1 MKIIKEEKLTERN
14 WNTRLKAGSALRR
27 AIAEEDYQGVID
39 GIRACYKEML
49 DKGIIDDWD
58 YERWTEDLDMYAPDD
73 EDIEDTLDYELGN
86 LYDACD
92 NLGCWIELDESLKE
106 SNDYKFSK
114 GDYVSIDWVKPNGE
128 PGYAAYLIY
137 SGRDRQ
143 GNYKLTSDYY
153 GWTYLVSRDLT
164 KVKMPEKDVW
174 YDLVD
179 NASKKYFPESLKE
192 DLDEKYTRLVNQIK
206 PNQKSAFS
214 AIQKLIRDGGNK
226 IEVDGFYFPEEA
238 VDAVQGTG
246 KNYHLNSYMDL
257 TTSDILTMIRDNDTV
272 EDAIKELFDDYDASS
287 AYSWGSNFL
296 SALDSISA
304 NMDESLNED
313 LDNVEDIKKAI
324 EWGKNAMKEYRDSG
338 KPVPNSMWDRMI
350 ELQDKLYQLVANKS
364 VTEDLDNVES
374 TDNTVV
380 VNQPTGA
387 AEEDSKKYKKR
398 FEDATKEPKDAPL
411 FGAKKQPK
419 PDEVEEPK
427 AELKESKLA
436 LDESLFNEGVEDV
449 AYQMAD
455 EIDERFREQGFI
467 SWDDFNEA
475 FEDAYPG
482 LIDWTDDSFNDLE
495 TDVRGIL
502 SNMGWETI
510 FEGDDEGG
518 LKLLDESLFED
529 KKALKEGAGEEK
541 TVLRELQ
548 KKLRNIHMDLN
559 DAKRTIRPY
568 AKNNGSY
575 TPLIDDLYEARN
587 GLMGAID
594 DIDNL
599 IFEDHQLSSRRE
611 GLKNEHPKGDKSISE
626 ASYRGYAYYEY
637 PEGSK
642 CHVRE
647 THTSF
652 VATNEHGS
660 TIGESPTKSG
670 CEAIIDEYLKK
681 DESLSEASTLP
692 TGGKDE
698 KFDTDAW
705 SVIYWEL
712 SNESEGSADRK
723 MARRAK
729 VNAPMDSRYEHV
741 DPVNDFDLRVYAADE
756 SGFDLAKKIADAWGV
771 KYKIE
776 NTNSIHANKFPEEKL
791 QMTLLIPEEMI
802 G

>member
-27 AIAEEDYQGVID
+27 AIAEEDYQGIID

-92 NLGCWIELDESLKE
+92 NLGCWIELDESLNE
-106 SNDYKFSK
+106 SASSNDMLNIIYDTLMNNKKFPQFDVSK
-114 GDYVSIDWVKPNGE
+114 
-128 PGYAAYLIY
+128 
-137 SGRDRQ
+137 
-143 GNYKLTSDYY
+143 
-153 GWTYLVSRDLT
+153 
-164 KVKMPEKDVW
+164 
-174 YDLVD
+174 
-179 NASKKYFPESLKE
+179 
-192 DLDEKYTRLVNQIK
+192 
-206 PNQKSAFS
+206 
-214 AIQKLIRDGGNK
+214 
-226 IEVDGFYFPEEA
+226 
-238 VDAVQGTG
+238 
-246 KNYHLNSYMDL
+246 
-257 TTSDILTMIRDNDTV
+257 V
-272 EDAIKELFDDYDASS
+272 EDSE
-287 AYSWGSNFL
+287 
-296 SALDSISA
+296 LDS
-304 NMDESLNED
+304 
-313 LDNVEDIKKAI
+313 DNSTITFDYN
-324 EWGKNAMKEYRDSG
+324 GK
-338 KPVPNSMWDRMI
+338 I
-350 ELQDKLYQLVANKS
+350 YQLTLSELNKS

-380 VNQPTGA
+380 INQPTGA

-398 FEDATKEPKDAPL
+398 FEDATKEPEDAPL
-411 FGAKKQPK
+411 FGAKEQPK

-427 AELKESKLA
+427 VEPKESKLS
-436 LDESLFNEGVEDV
+436 LDEDLFNEG
-449 AYQMAD
+449 
-455 EIDERFREQGFI
+455 
-467 SWDDFNEA
+467 
-475 FEDAYPG
+475 
-482 LIDWTDDSFNDLE
+482 
-495 TDVRGIL
+495 
-502 SNMGWETI
+502 
-510 FEGDDEGG
+510 
-518 LKLLDESLFED
+518 
-529 KKALKEGAGEEK
+529 
-541 TVLRELQ
+541 
-548 KKLRNIHMDLN
+548 
-559 DAKRTIRPY
+559 
-568 AKNNGSY
+568 
-575 TPLIDDLYEARN
+575 
-587 GLMGAID
+587 
-594 DIDNL
+594 
-599 IFEDHQLSSRRE
+599 
-611 GLKNEHPKGDKSISE
+611 
-626 ASYRGYAYYEY
+626 SYRGYAYYEY

-776 NTNSIHANKFPEEKL
+776 NTNGVHANKFPEEKL

>member
-27 AIAEEDYQGVID
+27 AIAEEDYQGIID

-49 DKGIIDDWD
+49 DKGIID
-58 YERWTEDLDMYAPDD
+58 ESIKEDFE
-73 EDIEDTLDYELGN
+73 EDREDTLAEISNAILNDYTHGLTNTGHSWS
-86 LYDACD
+86 LDID
-92 NLGCWIELDESLKE
+92 WGELDESLKE
-106 SNDYKFSK
+106 
-114 GDYVSIDWVKPNGE
+114 
-128 PGYAAYLIY
+128 
-137 SGRDRQ
+137 
-143 GNYKLTSDYY
+143 
-153 GWTYLVSRDLT
+153 DL
-164 KVKMPEKDVW
+164 EN
-174 YDLVD
+174 L
-179 NASKKYFPESLKE
+179 
-192 DLDEKYTRLVNQIK
+192 
-206 PNQKSAFS
+206 
-214 AIQKLIRDGGNK
+214 
-226 IEVDGFYFPEEA
+226 
-238 VDAVQGTG
+238 
-246 KNYHLNSYMDL
+246 
-257 TTSDILTMIRDNDTV
+257 
-272 EDAIKELFDDYDASS
+272 
-287 AYSWGSNFL
+287 
-296 SALDSISA
+296 
-304 NMDESLNED
+304 
-313 LDNVEDIKKAI
+313 
-324 EWGKNAMKEYRDSG
+324 
-338 KPVPNSMWDRMI
+338 
-350 ELQDKLYQLVANKS
+350 
-364 VTEDLDNVES
+364 ES

-380 VNQPTGA
+380 INQPTGA

-398 FEDATKEPKDAPL
+398 FEDATKEPEDAPL
-411 FGAKKQPK
+411 FGAKEQPK

-427 AELKESKLA
+427 VELKESKLKEMARDSQVNYGDRVIIRPSQTTLRGLMNDEERAEFKALRGERGTITKLQWMPGGRWEHTRGQYLITVKLDNGKEYDVGAGDLILTGDNVNRPVYQESLKESKLA
-436 LDESLFNEGVEDV
+436 LDEGLFNEGVEDV

-510 FEGDDEGG
+510 FEGENEGG
-518 LKLLDESLFED
+518 LNLLESFN
-529 KKALKEGAGEEK
+529 KKKRNLKEASW
-541 TVLRELQ
+541 R
-548 KKLRNIHMDLN
+548 
-559 DAKRTIRPY
+559 
-568 AKNNGSY
+568 
-575 TPLIDDLYEARN
+575 
-587 GLMGAID
+587 GL
-594 DIDNL
+594 
-599 IFEDHQLSSRRE
+599 
-611 GLKNEHPKGDKSISE
+611 
-626 ASYRGYAYYEY
+626 AYYEY
-637 PEGSK
+637 PKGSK